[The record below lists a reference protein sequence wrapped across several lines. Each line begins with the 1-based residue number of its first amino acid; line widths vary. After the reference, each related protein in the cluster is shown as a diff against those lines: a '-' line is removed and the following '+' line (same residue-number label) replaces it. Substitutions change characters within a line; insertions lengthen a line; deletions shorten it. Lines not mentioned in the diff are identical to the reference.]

1 MMKAFVEEY
10 RKYFRQT
17 FGIEPQI
24 SKNYQVYYALMK
36 FFSRYTR
43 NTKTLVYYSFKPGV
57 KIVAEIPDDVSKE
70 LNEIAQWFLKAQEQQ
85 DIHTL
90 RSALARWFGL
100 VKKARRIYVEIVKG
114 EVAVRVLVKNSV
126 EEALRRALALVA

>member
-24 SKNYQVYYALMK
+24 SKNYQIYYATMK

-43 NTKTLVYYSFKPGV
+43 NSKTYVYYSYKPGI
-57 KIVAEIPDDVSKE
+57 KIVVEIPDDVSKE
-70 LNEIAQWFLKAQEQQ
+70 LEEIAKWFLKAQETQ

-100 VKKARRIYVEIVKG
+100 AKRARRVYVEVVKG
-114 EVAVRVLVKNSV
+114 EVAVRVLVRSSV
-126 EEALRRALALVA
+126 EEALRRALALLA